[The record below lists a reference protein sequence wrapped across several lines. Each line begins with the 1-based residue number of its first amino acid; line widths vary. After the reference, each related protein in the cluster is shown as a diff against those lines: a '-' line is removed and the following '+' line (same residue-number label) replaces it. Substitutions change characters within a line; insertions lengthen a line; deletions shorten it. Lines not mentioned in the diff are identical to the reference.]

1 MKKYILLS
9 LLIIAISIQANAQF
23 TLGLKGGLN
32 YSKIAAENNQ
42 ISEKGILGYQFGAW
56 ARIGKGFYLQPEVY
70 LGSKGGKFDFQQTST
85 SAAGSGNVR
94 FTSLDVPLLLGQ
106 SFGAKKLNIRI
117 MAGPMYS
124 YILDQSK
131 SISANID
138 AGYHDFGNYK
148 SSTIGFQAGAGV
160 DIGNIAVDLRYEGG
174 LTKINSNFGQRQ
186 DLVHLS
192 LGYRLF

>member
-1 MKKYILLS
+1 MKKNILLG
-9 LLIIAISIQANAQF
+9 LLFIAISIQANAQF

-32 YSKIAAENNQ
+32 YSKIAAENSQ

-106 SFGAKKLNIRI
+106 SFGAKKLNIRV

-124 YILDQSK
+124 YILDQNK
-131 SISANID
+131 SISDNID
-138 AGYHDFGNYK
+138 AGYHDFGHYK

-160 DIGNIAVDLRYEGG
+160 DIGNMAIDLRYEGG

-186 DLVHLS
+186 DLIHLS
-192 LGYRLF
+192 LGYRIF

>member
-1 MKKYILLS
+1 MKKYALLGV
-9 LLIIAISIQANAQF
+9 LIIAKSIQANAQF

-32 YSKIAAENNQ
+32 YSKITAENNQ
-42 ISEKGILGYQFGAW
+42 ISEKSILGYQFGAW

-70 LGSKGGKFDFQQTST
+70 LGSKGGKFNFQQTST
-85 SAAGSGNVR
+85 SAAGSGDIR

-106 SFGAKKLNIRI
+106 SFGLKKLNIRI

-124 YILDQSK
+124 YILDQHK
-131 SISANID
+131 SISSNID
-138 AGYHDFGNYK
+138 AGYRDFGNYK
-148 SSTIGFQAGAGV
+148 SSTLGFQAGAGV

-174 LTKINSNFGQRQ
+174 LSKINSNFGQRQ

-192 LGYRLF
+192 LGYRIF